1 MSECFKPGVF
11 KSDSVLNRKGDA
23 DAYSR
28 EWQSSSVGSVLP
40 AESSTAHL
48 SGDFVVFIIGVAVH
62 NWLDV
67 KAWWPVVTG
76 FGRMMKELQVCS
88 EYLLLIRPTHA

>member
-1 MSECFKPGVF
+1 MSKCFKLGVF
-11 KSDSVLNRKGDA
+11 KAHFVLSRKVGA

-28 EWQSSSVGSVLP
+28 DWQSSSVCYVLP

-67 KAWWPVVTG
+67 RAWWPVFTG

-88 EYLLLIRPTHA
+88 AYLLLI